1 MHTIRTHFGG
11 LNVGDAFIHKLYVY
25 KKISAF
31 MAVNMHTTQ
40 TARFKL
46 DQLVEVAPE

>member
-11 LNVGDAFIHKLYVY
+11 LDVGDSFVHQHYVF

-31 MAVNMHTTQ
+31 VAVNMHTMR

-46 DQLVEVAPE
+46 DQLVEVTPS

>member
-11 LNVGDAFIHKLYVY
+11 LNVGDSFVHKFYIF
-25 KKISAF
+25 KKISAY
-31 MAVNMHTTQ
+31 MAVNMHTMR

-46 DQLVEVAPE
+46 DQLVEVTPS

>member
-11 LNVGDAFIHKLYVY
+11 LDVGDSFVYQHYVF

-31 MAVNMHTTQ
+31 HAVNGHTMR
-40 TARFKL
+40 TAKFKL
-46 DQLVEVAPE
+46 DQLVEVTPN

>member
-11 LNVGDAFIHKLYVY
+11 LDVGDSFIHRFYVY

-31 MAVNMHTTQ
+31 HAVCMHTTR
-40 TARFKL
+40 TAKFKL
-46 DQLVEVAPE
+46 DQLVEVAPL